1 MRRTLALAPL
11 LVVALTG
18 CPPSMGEVADQF
30 APKLNAHH
38 AEVKKVVSALPAPG
52 SLAAP
57 TAATGLTPAPV
68 YDEDKGTYTMDLVHL
83 EQVEDPKVELRLVPD
98 KLDLIL
104 SNVYVLPVRDVG
116 PEGMTAED
124 RAHASYELYSKRFEA
139 ALALRYLA
147 VVRTLSYEKPVATSE
162 TEFEGGAAKFEVFL
176 IDTQDKTVK
185 ASFPV
190 DARSKP
196 SVEYVYQEG
205 KDDKK
210 ERLAAFARSTLWED
224 AREKIAEG
232 LRTHAGATV
241 VFD

>member
-1 MRRTLALAPL
+1 MSDRSAIEWTDATWNPVR
-11 LVVALTG
+11 G
-18 CPPSMGEVADQF
+18 CTKISSGCAHCYAETF
-30 APKLNAHH
+30 A
-38 AEVKKVVSALPAPG
+38 ERFRGVPG
-52 SLAAP
+52 HP
-57 TAATGLTPAPV
+57 YEHGF
-68 YDEDKGTYTMDLVHL
+68 D
-83 EQVEDPKVELRLVPD
+83 LRLVPD

-104 SNVYVLPVRDVG
+104 SNVYVLPFRDVG

-124 RAHASYELYSKRFEA
+124 RAHASYEHYSKRFEA
-139 ALALRYLA
+139 ALGLRYLA
-147 VVRTLSYEKPVATSE
+147 VVRTLSYVKPVATSE
-162 TEFEGGAAKFEVFL
+162 TAFEGGTAKFEVFL
-176 IDTQDKTVK
+176 LDTQDKTVK

-190 DARSKP
+190 EARSKP

>member
-1 MRRTLALAPL
+1 MRHAYVAPL
-11 LVVALTG
+11 FVLALTG
-18 CPPSMGEVADQF
+18 CPPTFGEVADQF
-30 APKLNAHH
+30 APKLNAQH
-38 AEVKKVVSALPAPG
+38 AELEKVASTFPAPG
-52 SLAAP
+52 SVKAP

-68 YDEDKGTYTMDLVHL
+68 HDEDAGTYTMDLVQL
-83 EQVEDPKVELRLVPD
+83 EQLEDPRFEFFRFPD

-104 SNVYVLPVRDVG
+104 SKVYVVPMKEVS
-116 PEGMTAED
+116 PEGMSADD
-124 RAHASYELYSKRFEA
+124 RARSSNEYYPKQFER

-147 VVRTLSYEKPVATSE
+147 VVRTVTYVKPVATSE
-162 TEFEGGAAKFEVFL
+162 TQFEGGTATFEVFL
-176 IDTQDKTVK
+176 LDTQDKTIK

-190 DARSKP
+190 EARSKP
-196 SVEYVYQEG
+196 SVEYMYQEG

>member
-1 MRRTLALAPL
+1 MRHTVALAPL
-11 LVVALTG
+11 LVLTLTG

-38 AEVKKVVSALPAPG
+38 AEVRKVVSTFPAPG

-68 YDEDKGTYTMDLVHL
+68 YDEDKGTYTMDLVQL
-83 EQVEDPKVELRLVPD
+83 EQLEDPKVELRLVPD
-98 KLDLIL
+98 KVDLIL
-104 SNVYVLPVRDVG
+104 SNVYVQPLRQVV
-116 PEGMTAED
+116 PEGMSAED
-124 RAHASYELYSKRFEA
+124 RAHASFELYGKSFEA

-147 VVRTLSYEKPVATSE
+147 VVRTLAFVKPVATSE
-162 TEFEGGAAKFEVFL
+162 TEFEGGTAKFEVFL

-190 DARSKP
+190 EASSKP
-196 SVEYVYQEG
+196 SVEYMYQEG

-224 AREKIAEG
+224 AREKIAAG
-232 LRTHAGATV
+232 LKTHAGATV